1 MKISYAITVCN
12 EIEEIKNLVPFILER
27 KRIEDEIIILFDE
40 KNGSKEVLDFLL
52 PFNIKPGVQT
62 WRHIGFKNDFA
73 EWKNRL
79 NSHCSGDYIFQID
92 ADEMISE
99 DLINDLP
106 NIIEL
111 NPETDLFYIPRINL
125 VEGITLEHI
134 RNWKW
139 NIDNKMRINFPDYQG
154 RIYKSKLKWEGKVH
168 ERIVGAKFYSL
179 LPVDNEEYF
188 IQHNKTITRQEK
200 QNNFYNTL

>member
-27 KRIEDEIIILFDE
+27 KRIGDEIIILFDE

-106 NIIEL
+106 EIIEL

-168 ERIVGAKFYSL
+168 EKIVGAKFYSL